1 MNNTYGIHLGIGRN
15 YIFYKHLLLNYQ
27 IDYGFTYGLLKVVGF
42 ESDVRPYLYY
52 ADAILSNILTI
63 KVGIGLVP

>member
-1 MNNTYGIHLGIGRN
+1 
-15 YIFYKHLLLNYQ
+15 
-27 IDYGFTYGLLKVVGF
+27 VGF
-42 ESDVRPYLYY
+42 ESDVRPYFHY